1 VSGTDSPSPQG
12 ASRVITIHP
21 ELAAMSTVLD
31 DVIRERI
38 SHLHEQIRPANKPSV
53 NATFQLQLEILQ
65 SADIE
70 KLDRSIL
77 MRKAHLKQ
85 ARDVLETDRLFAEL
99 EALEW
104 LQRQVKN
111 CK

>member
-1 VSGTDSPSPQG
+1 
-12 ASRVITIHP
+12 
-21 ELAAMSTVLD
+21 MSTVLD

-38 SHLHEQIRPANKPSV
+38 SFLQEQIRPENKPAV

-70 KLDRSIL
+70 KLDRSNL

-85 ARDVLETDRLFAEL
+85 TKDVREADRLFAEL

-111 CK
+111 SQ

>member
-1 VSGTDSPSPQG
+1 
-12 ASRVITIHP
+12 
-21 ELAAMSTVLD
+21 MSTVLD

-38 SHLHEQIRPANKPSV
+38 SFLHEQIRPENKPQV

-65 SADIE
+65 TADIE
-70 KLDRSIL
+70 KLDKSIV

-85 ARDVLETDRLFAEL
+85 TKDVAEADRLFAEL

-111 CK
+111 RQ

>member
-1 VSGTDSPSPQG
+1 
-12 ASRVITIHP
+12 
-21 ELAAMSTVLD
+21 MSTVLD

-38 SHLHEQIRPANKPSV
+38 SFLHEQIRPENKAQV
-53 NATFQLQLEILQ
+53 NATLQLQLEILQ

-77 MRKAHLKQ
+77 MRKTHLKQ
-85 ARDVLETDRLFAEL
+85 TKDVKEVDRLFTEL

-111 CK
+111 HQ

>member
-1 VSGTDSPSPQG
+1 VL
-12 ASRVITIHP
+12 ALITIHN
-21 ELAAMSTVLD
+21 EFVGMSTVLD
-31 DVIRERI
+31 NVIRERI
-38 SHLHEQIRPANKPSV
+38 SFLHEQIRPENKPVV

-77 MRKAHLKQ
+77 MSKAHLKQ
-85 ARDVLETDRLFAEL
+85 TKDIRESDRLFAEL

-104 LQRQVKN
+104 L
-111 CK
+111 